1 GVAAAVAGCGGPVA
15 GGRVA
20 GRRLGTIED
29 CLPPLEDSPSK
40 RFSPSKRK
48 QYYINKAIR
57 NSDLIPRAKGRKSL
71 QRLENSKGPGRAA
84 SAGSPRAVSSP
95 AQAAAAPKPCAAG
108 GAGGAGPLRGL
119 CLPSQGLCSSP
130 QLAT

>member
-1 GVAAAVAGCGGPVA
+1 MRCQLQQQRGCCSAAPNPPRAHGAVAAPGPSGGLIPPSLSPPA
-15 GGRVA
+15 
-20 GRRLGTIED
+20 RRRIED

-71 QRLENSKGPGRAA
+71 QRLENSKDQAR
-84 SAGSPRAVSSP
+84 GSLS
-95 AQAAAAPKPCAAG
+95 
-108 GAGGAGPLRGL
+108 
-119 CLPSQGLCSSP
+119 
-130 QLAT
+130 